1 VVPPRHGRCSLLAA
15 LVCCLLAAAPAA
27 ADTTSRVTTTSD
39 VVDPGDGV
47 TSLREAIAEATPGER
62 HVVDLPAGVYDL
74 GEDLVVGGGL
84 DVVVRGA
91 GPRDTVIDARGDP
104 TVLDDERAFAVNGGA
119 LELSAVTVTGGA
131 AMTDGG
137 GAALV
142 TSGGRLVVR
151 GSVLAGNTGRRG
163 GAIRTLGGEVR
174 IVRST
179 LAHNTARVVFA
190 DGGDGGDGG
199 AIHSVAGTVVID
211 RATITGNEAQAGGGA
226 IWHDADDEDEEVR
239 VRHSTIARN
248 RAGGAGGAV
257 NRQVGSTGPV
267 VFQDSLVVQG
277 GCSGGVAVAAP
288 DASMTDDASCAPL
301 TLVPDLRLPLA
312 RDNGGPTETIA
323 LTAGAAP
330 VDAAATCPE
339 DGVDQRGLPAP
350 AGATCDVG
358 AFELQPPA
366 PASAP
371 PPPAPA
377 FGADRPPATPVAAGP
392 PPAAPVVLAPPPFVG
407 RAPVVP
413 LAALR
418 IRPARFVAGTGRG
431 RGATVTFRMPAS
443 GRVRFRVERV
453 APGRRVGSRCVR
465 ATGRNRARAGC
476 KRRIAVRG
484 TLTRRARAGLNTFR
498 FGGRLAGRTLRPGR
512 YELIGVVVEDD
523 RTSRS
528 RRIGFQIVR
537 RSR

>member
-137 GAALV
+137 GAAMV
-142 TSGGRLVVR
+142 TVGGRLVVR

-174 IVRST
+174 TVRST
-179 LAHNTARVVFA
+179 LAHNTARVVSM
-190 DGGDGGDGG
+190 DGGDGG
-199 AIHSVAGTVVID
+199 AIHSATSATVLID

-226 IWHDADDEDEEVR
+226 IWHDAATELQ

-257 NRQVGSTGPV
+257 NRQGGSTGPV
-267 VFQDSLVVQG
+267 VFEDSLVVQG

-323 LTAGAAP
+323 LAAGAAP

-339 DGVDQRGLPAP
+339 DGADQRGLPAP
-350 AGATCDVG
+350 AGAKCDVG

-371 PPPAPA
+371 PPPA

-392 PPAAPVVLAPPPFVG
+392 PPAAPVVLAPAPFVG

-512 YELIGVVVEDD
+512 YELIGVVVEGD